1 MKTLLSATAIV
12 VGKKTR
18 SYTIDDTAGPDERHN
33 RNPCATLTTP
43 EINRSK
49 FGFLELAVSFWERQS
64 V

>member
-12 VGKKTR
+12 VGKKR

-33 RNPCATLTTP
+33 RDPCATLTTP
-43 EINRSK
+43 ETNRSK
-49 FGFLELAVSFWERQS
+49 FGFLELAVSFSERQS